1 MKPEED
7 EKVLGE
13 NEAGLGDYRT
23 EGGGKGVIKKQTPRF
38 DARLQG
44 KSSSYLIPKLQLG
57 NLF

>member
-1 MKPEED
+1 MKPEVD
-7 EKVLGE
+7 EKVFAG

-44 KSSSYLIPKLQLG
+44 QSSS
-57 NLF
+57 